1 MKEMRDIASITIEE
15 WNKLEWE
22 DSEIEYYTFR
32 SEELWKRGYS
42 IIGEFIIEGIS
53 YKGKEWLYQKDGQ
66 MYIERG
72 KMAKVYLENNVL
84 YAGEKNLEEYVN
96 IGNNMFL
103 PEKLDNKIRVRK
115 DGIIFCNKDERVIN
129 YLNSKKCE
137 YSPTR
142 GFGYSKSEI
151 KHLDTFKEIANKYN
165 YDIVD
170 QSDRSI
176 S

>member
-1 MKEMRDIASITIEE
+1 MKKLTNIVTITIEE

-22 DSEIEYYTFR
+22 DSEIEYHTFR
-32 SEELWKRGYS
+32 SKELWKRGYS
-42 IIGEFIIEGIS
+42 IIGRFIIEGIS

-72 KMAKVYLENNVL
+72 KMAKVYLENNIL
-84 YAGEKNLEEYVN
+84 YAGERILEEYVN
-96 IGNNMFL
+96 IGDDMFL
-103 PEKLDNKIRVRK
+103 PEKFDNKIRVRK
-115 DGIIFCNKDERVIN
+115 DGIIFCTRDERIVN

-142 GFGYSKSEI
+142 DFNYSKSEI
-151 KHLDTFKEIANKYN
+151 KYLDTFKEIANKYK
-165 YDIVD
+165 YVVVD